1 MQLVINWPGR
11 AAETLDWPGNFTHGE
26 MRLIK
31 AITKLR
37 PSEMADAIDADDP
50 DIIVSFASVAL
61 RRAHPELSDKE
72 IGAELDALEFAGG
85 IDVIA
90 DPVGQSP
97 PSRRGRSATKKEP
110 TSGNGSTSG
119 TRETLATDG
128 A

>member
-1 MQLVINWPGR
+1 M
-11 AAETLDWPGNFTHGE
+11 DWPGNFTHGE

-31 AITKLR
+31 SITKLR

-72 IGAELDALEFAGG
+72 IGAELDALEFDGG

-97 PSRRGRSATKKEP
+97 PSRRAKSATKNAP
-110 TSGNGSTSG
+110 TSEPASTSG
-119 TRETLATDG
+119 TRETLATGG